1 MLGLLLFLI
10 FINDIDMAV
19 EGIDIIKK
27 FADDTKVGHVMETEA
42 DRVKL
47 QEALNALC
55 NWATTWGMAF
65 NVKKCK
71 VMHVG
76 PKNPEHQY
84 QMDGQPLETKE
95 EKKDIGVTMLKNLKT
110 SAQCSKAARTA
121 QAVLGQITR
130 AFHYRDRHVYMRLY
144 TQYVRPHLEF
154 STQVWAPWTEGDKLV
169 L

>member
-1 MLGLLLFLI
+1 
-10 FINDIDMAV
+10 
-19 EGIDIIKK
+19 
-27 FADDTKVGHVMETEA
+27 
-42 DRVKL
+42 
-47 QEALNALC
+47 
-55 NWATTWGMAF
+55 MAF